1 MRKSKTASTLK
12 GSNLLGHQNTRLK
25 ASKSMKSRR
34 DGISDTNKR
43 HSPAQNSRAKLP
55 SQKHP
60 EPSPNLSCIFK
71 NPGSQDDDEYYDN
84 PLHSTAVFDGE
95 SELNNE
101 GDDKEAEGCMQSH
114 QGKPNQQSV
123 PQVKEQRRAKRS
135 ALTRISEG
143 VEAEESEI
151 NTEGVN
157 NEASNESTT
166 ESLQKAETELVKLKA
181 VSNSQSSKAS
191 KRSEDTRSR
200 TSGVTNPS
208 DRNSRNLQGAALT
221 GRTKKSPL
229 ETWASLSKRKR
240 QRSKRASASTS
251 HSRNSSFHAEPSMEP
266 SLQDNVNSNRLKR
279 KQTLVTRT
287 TGPDA
292 FSRSLTAE
300 TGPSSAKISCS
311 EDTKRLTKNITDLE
325 VVLSDFEKIVTEY
338 KQSMESN
345 ICTKVIDRFFTDL
358 KEQIL
363 ETIHQ
368 VKDLK
373 NLERANARVMTTF
386 NRTRQQF
393 LVAQKE
399 LNEQEVQLKYLRKEY
414 SELSQNKSDLL
425 HATQFLSGFKQL
437 QAEYIE
443 HRSKHPG
450 EKQTYNTSS
459 FPALLLEARGILGAE
474 KQLQIINAKLQQSL
488 EKQQNS
494 STSMQPGVQ

>member
-1 MRKSKTASTLK
+1 S
-12 GSNLLGHQNTRLK
+12 
-25 ASKSMKSRR
+25 
-34 DGISDTNKR
+34 
-43 HSPAQNSRAKLP
+43 
-55 SQKHP
+55 
-60 EPSPNLSCIFK
+60 
-71 NPGSQDDDEYYDN
+71 
-84 PLHSTAVFDGE
+84 
-95 SELNNE
+95 
-101 GDDKEAEGCMQSH
+101 
-114 QGKPNQQSV
+114 
-123 PQVKEQRRAKRS
+123 
-135 ALTRISEG
+135 
-143 VEAEESEI
+143 
-151 NTEGVN
+151 
-157 NEASNESTT
+157 
-166 ESLQKAETELVKLKA
+166 KAETELVKLKA

-292 FSRSLTAE
+292 FSRSLTAAE

-450 EKQTYNTSS
+450 EKQTARDTPTVSAAPSFIVSS
-459 FPALLLEARGILGAE
+459 LKNRDILNVFRRKKRMIFFLLESKGEQGIGL
-474 KQLQIINAKLQQSL
+474 KS
-488 EKQQNS
+488 
-494 STSMQPGVQ
+494 